1 MPLPWVRLDANIGT
15 HDKILSLLSQPSG
28 EKAFVLYVCAL
39 GYAGAHGTDG
49 HIPKYALKVNHGSE
63 KLARMLI
70 DHRLW
75 EYNGDGGF
83 VIRNWELRQ
92 ELMST
97 TEAKGRSAS
106 VAAKKANCVRWHGEG
121 CGCWKESEQ

>member
-28 EKAFVLYVCAL
+28 EKAFVLYICAL

-63 KLARMLI
+63 KLARMLV

-75 EYNGDGGF
+75 EYNGEGGF
-83 VIRNWELRQ
+83 IIRNWAERQ
-92 ELMST
+92 ELTGT
-97 TEAKGRSAS
+97 TELRSEIAR
-106 VAAKKANCVRWHGEG
+106 KANCIRWHGRD
-121 CGCWKESEQ
+121 CGCWQESE